1 MASYV
6 TTIVESNNKESFGIF
21 TTVGY
26 NGFFESPSKT
36 NKARA
41 SSINLN
47 RFDVLRCELEAQG
60 IDRFGSQL
68 IAKEF
73 LKLVQDGSYTWGEIY
88 DKARNYNVLQSGMR
102 FTQLYLDALNRNR
115 ATSSRLDLI
124 GDEPIPR
131 HVDRAIIF

>member
-1 MASYV
+1 MSSYV
-6 TTIVESNNKESFGIF
+6 STVVESNNKESFGIF
-21 TTVGY
+21 TTTSY
-26 NGFFESPSKT
+26 NGFFENPNKT
-36 NKARA
+36 NKAGV
-41 SSINLN
+41 SYLNIN

-73 LKLVQDGSYTWGEIY
+73 LKLVQDESYTWGEIY
-88 DKARNYNVLQSGMR
+88 DKARNYNVSLSGMR
-102 FTQLYLDALNRNR
+102 FTQPYLDALNRNR

>member
-1 MASYV
+1 MSSLV
-6 TTIVESNNKESFGIF
+6 NTIAESNNKESFGIF

-26 NGFFESPSKT
+26 NGFFENPAKV
-36 NKARA
+36 NKANT
-41 SSINLN
+41 SSLNLN
-47 RFDVLRCELEAQG
+47 RFDVLRCELQAQG

-73 LKLVQDGSYTWGEIY
+73 LKLIQDGSYTWGEIY
-88 DKARNYNVLQSGMR
+88 NKARNYNVSQSGLS

>member
-26 NGFFESPSKT
+26 NGFFESPAKT

-88 DKARNYNVLQSGMR
+88 DKARNYNVSQSGMR